1 MGNVGRIQIMTD
13 DTTDRETP
21 RCEICRY
28 RRKSGL
34 CTLDSVKT
42 EAEALCDWFDRKRGV
57 TEPVWWGKE

>member
-1 MGNVGRIQIMTD
+1 MSSETIDQD
-13 DTTDRETP
+13 TP

-34 CTLDSVKT
+34 CTLDGVKV
-42 EAEALCDWFDRKRGV
+42 EPGWMCDYFDRKRGV